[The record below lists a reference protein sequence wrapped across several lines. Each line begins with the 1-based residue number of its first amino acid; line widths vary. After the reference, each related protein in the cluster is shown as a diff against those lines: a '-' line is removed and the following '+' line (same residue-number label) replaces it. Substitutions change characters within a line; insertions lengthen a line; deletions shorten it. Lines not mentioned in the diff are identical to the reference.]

1 MFTSQIKYNLTWY
14 YLLIYTE
21 PKHNFKSDSDWS
33 SNDKTNYRRLNA
45 RSSKNSNCSVIIPS
59 ILIIENVFFPSC
71 LSCIEPASL
80 KQVNFDVLRVPE
92 QILNNSKPVNRIMDK
107 NVATKIPKE
116 IVPKVIGKP
125 IGMGLQKRYMYSKM
139 EHFSERTMLF

>member
-33 SNDKTNYRRLNA
+33 SNDKTTTEDSMHPYQ
-45 RSSKNSNCSVIIPS
+45 KNSNCLVIIPS
-59 ILIIENVFFPSC
+59 ILIIANVFFPSC
-71 LSCIEPASL
+71 LSCIDPASL
-80 KQVNFDVLRVPE
+80 KQVNLDAPRAPE
-92 QILNNSKPVNRIMDK
+92 QILYNSKPVNRIMDK
-107 NVATKIPKE
+107 NVAKKIPKE
-116 IVPKVIGKP
+116 IVPRVIGKQ